1 MQHNF
6 KQTSIAIARGQ
17 FPHFVTG
24 KVTFGRANVD
34 DSQFGI
40 ISGKYDGGVEFFLL
54 SPVEHFGGTVAPA
67 QTKGQVDHVRAQ
79 IRRSGGE
86 ENGNQEKAEL
96 HGLEQ
101 TRQRGGMQAGAYRL
115 RKSGSMLV
123 EIAVAISLLVFL
135 AMFLLRG
142 NLTTLEAGNWTIT
155 QNMTDAYMTY
165 EKAYAEQV
173 PFEDFLGGSSD
184 WPLYPLNAEQVVEVG
199 KFPGGN
205 AYSATVVRTRI
216 PDSKNL
222 VADGGV
228 ADDFTNPSGMEIWRL
243 KSVLIYQVNGQD
255 YKKVRTVVRA
265 R

>member
-6 KQTSIAIARGQ
+6 KQTPIAVARSQ

-24 KVTFGRANVD
+24 KISFVRANVD
-34 DSQFGI
+34 DSEFGI
-40 ISGKYDGGVEFFLL
+40 VSRQFDGGVEFFLL
-54 SPVEHFGGTVAPA
+54 RPVEHLGGTVAPA
-67 QTKGQVDHVRAQ
+67 QTERQLNNVRAQ
-79 IRRSGGE
+79 ERWSGGE
-86 ENGNQEKAEL
+86 RNGDQEESKL

-101 TRQRGGMQAGAYRL
+101 TRVRGGMQAGAYRL
-115 RKSGSMLV
+115 RKTGSMLV
-123 EIAVAISLLVFL
+123 EITIAISLLVFL

-142 NLTTLEAGNWTIT
+142 NLTTLEAGNWTIA

-173 PFEDFLGGSSD
+173 PFEDFLDESSD
-184 WPLYPLNAEQVVEVG
+184 WPLYPLNAQQVVEIG

-205 AYSATVVRTRI
+205 AYTGTVVRTRI

-222 VADGGV
+222 IADGGIG
-228 ADDFTNPSGMEIWRL
+228 DDVTNPSGMEIWRL
-243 KSVLIYQVNGQD
+243 KSVLIYQVNGKD
-255 YKKVRTVVRA
+255 YQKVRTVVRA